1 MNKFEVPEDLGKM
14 IESGVAAAAFVE
26 GEKARTGSRRHAR
39 FLAPSLAAVAAAVAL
54 ALALVLAP
62 GRLRDTYDD
71 PMLAY
76 AEIEK
81 AFSYISSQVDRG
93 MDMVAEA
100 GPVIENTGDVLRTIN
115 KR

>member
-54 ALALVLAP
+54 ALVLTP
-62 GRLRDTYDD
+62 DRLRDTYDD

-100 GPVIENTGDVLRTIN
+100 GPVIENTGEVLRTIN

>member
-26 GEKARTGSRRHAR
+26 GEKARTDSRRHAR
-39 FLAPSLAAVAAAVAL
+39 FLAPSLAAVATAVV
-54 ALALVLAP
+54 LALVLAP

-100 GPVIENTGDVLRTIN
+100 GPVIENTGEVLRTIN

>member
-1 MNKFEVPEDLGKM
+1 MNKFEVPEDLGTM

-26 GEKARTGSRRHAR
+26 AEKARRGSRRHAR
-39 FLAPSLAAVAAAVAL
+39 FLAPSLAAVAAAV

-93 MDMVAEA
+93 MDMVEET
-100 GPVIENTGDVLRTIN
+100 GPVFETAESVFRTIN
-115 KR
+115 K